1 MKRAIIFPIVAIV
14 LLAVMYGPY
23 LLLLLLVIPIG
34 YFFIKQQEKA
44 APPRVNYSNMEEVEA
59 KYGEPEDVVVLD
71 ATKANELQGV
81 ILFYPSQDKM
91 IVVGEEMRLSDLE
104 GVAAKNLATP
114 YIVDEYAVVGLDA
127 VILGRLGV
135 DIVAGTDND
144 VVGRV
149 DGIVVVAIHFQGT
162 ATLTKQQFALAV
174 EGSLVVI
181 LRTAAVF
188 KAVGALQYDEGT
200 LGTQQV
206 EGGTVGIDNGGIA

>member
-1 MKRAIIFPIVAIV
+1 MKRTIIIPVVAII

-44 APPRVNYSNMEEVEA
+44 APPRVNYANMEEVEA

-104 GVAAKNLATP
+104 GVMSKNMATP
-114 YIVDEYAVVGLDA
+114 YTLDEYAVILVTKDRARPTIRLRVGYDGGL
-127 VILGRLGV
+127 
-135 DIVAGTDND
+135 AGE
-144 VVGRV
+144 
-149 DGIVVVAIHFQGT
+149 I
-162 ATLTKQQFALAV
+162 
-174 EGSLVVI
+174 
-181 LRTAAVF
+181 AA
-188 KAVGALQYDEGT
+188 Q
-200 LGTQQV
+200 
-206 EGGTVGIDNGGIA
+206 IDKHVPSKL

>member
-1 MKRAIIFPIVAIV
+1 MKRTIIIPVVAII
-14 LLAVMYGPY
+14 LLAIFAGPY

-114 YIVDEYAVVGLDA
+114 YIVDEYAVVLSTKDPA
-127 VILGRLGV
+127 RPTIRLRVGY
-135 DIVAGTDND
+135 DGGFAGEIA
-144 VVGRV
+144 G
-149 DGIVVVAIHFQGT
+149 Q
-162 ATLTKQQFALAV
+162 
-174 EGSLVVI
+174 
-181 LRTAAVF
+181 
-188 KAVGALQYDEGT
+188 
-200 LGTQQV
+200 
-206 EGGTVGIDNGGIA
+206 IDKHICAKS

>member
-1 MKRAIIFPIVAIV
+1 MKRTVIIPIVAIV

-44 APPRVNYSNMEEVEA
+44 APPRVNYANMEEVEA

-114 YIVDEYAVVGLDA
+114 YIVDEYAVVLSTKDPA
-127 VILGRLGV
+127 RPTIRLRVGY
-135 DIVAGTDND
+135 DGGFAGEIA
-144 VVGRV
+144 G
-149 DGIVVVAIHFQGT
+149 Q
-162 ATLTKQQFALAV
+162 
-174 EGSLVVI
+174 
-181 LRTAAVF
+181 
-188 KAVGALQYDEGT
+188 
-200 LGTQQV
+200 
-206 EGGTVGIDNGGIA
+206 IDKHICAKS